1 MKKELLSL
9 TDKIILSVILL
20 VAAILR
26 LWDLGSVPFM
36 HDEFSALSRTSYS
49 SISDLL
55 REGVMINDSHPA
67 GVQIFLY
74 LLVKIFGWNELFLKL
89 PFTLMGI
96 ASVYLVFKIG
106 QQWFNTNVGL
116 ISAAFFTISELFIFY
131 SQLIRPY
138 SPGLFFILLFVYF
151 WNRLLFLDEK
161 PSPSVCIGFVLS
173 AFISS
178 QIHNFSL
185 AQAGLI
191 WASGLLFLKK
201 DNKTLTKTYLLCGV
215 AALILFLP
223 TSKIFYYQLFVRGG
237 IGGWLSMPELSFV
250 CDFLKY
256 SLNYSHLLI
265 FGSIII
271 ILYPFLTNKINND
284 KRIGL
289 RIAGIMWFIIP
300 LTLAFVYSKM
310 KEPILQFSTM
320 IFSFPFLIIVLCSF
334 YDKIRVSLS
343 EKYII
348 TGFILIAGITSLII
362 DRQYYKQVYNQGF
375 DQIAAEMKTDMDHY
389 GDSISFASFSNRSFM
404 TKFYQDRECIRNN
417 AFYDKNSNIYDYQ
430 DYISNNDS
438 EYIGIGITDHA
449 SCYWEQ
455 FALIFYPN
463 IVKEKQWFNSKYLL
477 LSKDNIDNQPMTV
490 MKKNVIIR
498 EGNEWGCSFVMKI
511 DTIKNIDDIGFIAE
525 IQSHDTIRN
534 IILVVEIRDAESD
547 SLLLWR
553 GADTKG
559 HVMTPGKTH
568 YLSNNFHYDNKKYDK
583 NNVKLKVYICNKD
596 KKFVEIKRIMFYHS
610 KKEPYFSGLYKPLK

>member
-1 MKKELLSL
+1 MKKELLSI

-36 HDEFSALSRTSYS
+36 HDEFSALSRTSYAT
-49 SISDLL
+49 ISELI

-116 ISAAFFTISELFIFY
+116 ISAAFVTVSELFIFY

-138 SPGLFFILLFVYF
+138 SPGLFFILLFVYY

-284 KRIGL
+284 KRNGL

-389 GDSISFASFSNRSFM
+389 GDNISFASFSNRSFM
-404 TKFYQDRECIRNN
+404 TKFYQDKECIRNN

-438 EYIGIGITDHA
+438 EYIGIGLTDHA

-463 IVKEKQWFNSKYLL
+463 ILKEKQWFNTKYLL

-534 IILVVEIRDAESD
+534 IILVVELRDAESD

-553 GADTKG
+553 GSDTKG
-559 HVMTPGKTH
+559 YVMAPGKTH
-568 YLSNNFHYDNKKYDK
+568 YISNNFHYDDKKYDK

-596 KKFVEIKRIMFYHS
+596 KKSVKIKRIMFYHS